1 MNFNNR
7 ALLEVVTPG
16 RIVFLG
22 SLILSVIAVQQSII
36 NRDGILYVETAR
48 AFLDQGWSAAQ
59 QKFNWPLLPVLM
71 ALLAKVT
78 GLETETAGQVLN
90 ALFMAGCCTLLLS
103 SSARIFPSA
112 VWPTCLVILS
122 LPAFN
127 GYRNELLREY
137 GAWFFIMLSFWLA
150 LRWIDKPD
158 WRAALWV
165 QLALLVAALFRPEA
179 LSLFVALWGWQFFSV
194 PKELRWQRMFM
205 LATLPLLGLVA
216 LLVLTVTGGTLPSR
230 LLGDMSRFRLT
241 GFDAKAAA
249 LAPSLIEYA
258 RGNAGTIL
266 FFGSLAIVPLKFFGK
281 LGLFAV
287 PLAYAFA
294 TEKTSTLLGR
304 SALFA
309 WGLLTYSLV
318 LCVFVLDL
326 QFLAGRYIALL
337 LVFTTPI
344 TGYGLHRLIE
354 RFPRWKYPTVAI
366 CLALMAA
373 NVISTGPGKQHYVE
387 AGEWL
392 AKNAADLER
401 VYIDEPRVAYYAGK
415 RFSGRGGQPFE
426 PERMEKEMAEHRYD
440 LIVLSLSS
448 KNRDIEE
455 WLRRNQLE
463 QVQRFTN
470 KAGDAIVVAVP
481 AAIPSNH

>member
-1 MNFNNR
+1 M
-7 ALLEVVTPG
+7 
-16 RIVFLG
+16 RIVFIG
-22 SLILSVIAVQQSII
+22 SLVLSFIAVQQNVI

-48 AFLDQGWSAAQ
+48 LFLDQGWSAAQ

-78 GLETETAGQVLN
+78 GLEPETAGQIIN
-90 ALFMAGCCTLLLS
+90 ALLMAGCCTLLLS

-112 VWPTCLVILS
+112 AWPTCLVILS
-122 LPAFN
+122 LSAFN

-150 LRWIDKPD
+150 LRWTDKPD

-194 PKELRWQRMFM
+194 PKDLRWQRMFM

-230 LLGDMSRFRLT
+230 LLGDMSRFKLT
-241 GFDAKAAA
+241 GFDAKTAA
-249 LAPSLIEYA
+249 LAPSLIDYA
-258 RGNAGTIL
+258 QDNAGTIL

-294 TEKTSTLLGR
+294 TEKTSELLSR

-309 WGLLTYSLV
+309 WGFLTYSLV

-326 QFLAGRYIALL
+326 QFLAGRYIAPL
-337 LVFTTPI
+337 LVFATPL
-344 TGYGLHRLIE
+344 TGYGLHKLNE
-354 RFPRWKYPTVAI
+354 HFPRWKYPMVAV
-366 CLALMAA
+366 CLTLMAA
-373 NVISTGPGKQHYVE
+373 NVITTGPGKQHFVE

-392 AKNAADLER
+392 AQNVSDPDR
-401 VYIDEPRVAYYAGK
+401 VYIGEARVAYYAGK
-415 RFSGRGGQPFE
+415 RFSGKGFQPFDASRLATE
-426 PERMEKEMAEHRYD
+426 VAEHRYD
-440 LIVLSLSS
+440 IIILPMSRKGPDLDAWL
-448 KNRDIEE
+448 KHNRLEP
-455 WLRRNQLE
+455 LRR
-463 QVQRFTN
+463 FAN
-470 KAGDAIVVAVP
+470 KAGDAIVVLVP
-481 AAIPSNH
+481 ALIPSDD